1 MSAGGVEERRW
12 RGGGEVEER
21 RWVRWRGGGREE
33 VEGWRRRDAA
43 EKVDHTDASDIVNTV
58 CTHWVHAKH

>member
-1 MSAGGVEERRW
+1 
-12 RGGGEVEER
+12 VEER

-33 VEGWRRRDAA
+33 VEGRRRRDAA

>member
-1 MSAGGVEERRW
+1 MERRW
-12 RGGGEVEER
+12 RGGGEEM
-21 RWVRWRGGGREE
+21 VRWRGGGRGE
-33 VEGWRRRDAA
+33 VEGSRRRDVA